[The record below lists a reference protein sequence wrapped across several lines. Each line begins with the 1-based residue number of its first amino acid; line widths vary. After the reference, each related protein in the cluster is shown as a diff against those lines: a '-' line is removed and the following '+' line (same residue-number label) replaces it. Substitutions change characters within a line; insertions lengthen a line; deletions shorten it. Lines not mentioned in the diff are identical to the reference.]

1 MSHELT
7 PGSDSGRAPARE
19 ERRSGPPPSRQG
31 PAAPSSGSDL
41 RYYWEVLVRR
51 WPLIAGVTLV
61 LVLGTAVGTLLTPS
75 EYRATGLLEIRR
87 GDADMEQPQELF
99 RQQNVTDEYLQT
111 QYGILESSA
120 LARRVAESL
129 RLDTVPLFAPEGSET
144 GGGLLGPLGVALG
157 SALPT
162 GSSSSRE
169 SPPEADPNSL
179 RPIVEKVEEGL
190 GVDPREGSRLV
201 RVSFQTEDP
210 ELSAEV
216 VNAALNSYVQMRV
229 QSGEEVVTWLSRQVD
244 STKAKLRAAERQ
256 LRQYASEHDLPVLET
271 ADGQTRNVVD
281 QRLRKLEEELTSVR
295 ANRIDAESRY
305 RQVVEQDNYQAVD
318 NQVIQDLTVEL
329 ASLRKKYARLT
340 SVFQEEYPKARQV
353 ERQIEELERQ
363 LEKEKQRVA
372 DRLRSEYRVAQ
383 HREEMLQAAVDSQRT
398 VARRMADE
406 SGEYRIL
413 RREVEANRKLLSA
426 IQQTKKEADVSAALR
441 ATRFGIVDMA
451 TPPLDPV
458 GPGLKQNLALA
469 LLAGLVLGVG
479 GAFVRER
486 FDESV
491 RSAEEVD
498 AVVGAPLLAL
508 IPSADGNGAGTLSR
522 QIRTGLEQ
530 LPAGPGDG
538 SGGRPEGW
546 PRIDASDASDVPAGR
561 EGPVAE
567 SFEALRA
574 ELFLGDG
581 DQPAPRSL
589 LVTSCQPREG
599 KTTVSLNLALS
610 LASSGRRTLL
620 VDADLRRPSLHSALD
635 VDGAPGL
642 WEHLTG
648 EVDWPGLTR
657 SVGRENLHV
666 LPAGRTT
673 GDASEALASSRMREF
688 LADAERHYD
697 CVILDSLALFLNA
710 ADARILGSLVDGV
723 VVVVRSGVTP
733 RALAQRVMEKAPNVR
748 GVVLN
753 DLRESDLPGYYS
765 DYFYGYGSEDSDRNG
780 NGDPPADAGPSVAG
794 RDGQRSGDRA
804 STPAGRAVAAGDQD
818 SGEPGNTRDT
828 RDNGAQ
834 RQ

>member
-1 MSHELT
+1 MSYELT
-7 PGSDSGRAPARE
+7 PGTDSGRPPARE
-19 ERRSGPPPSRQG
+19 GRRSGSPPSRHDRTAHS
-31 PAAPSSGSDL
+31 PGSDL

-51 WPLIAGVTLV
+51 WPLVGAVTLV

-75 EYRATGLLEIRR
+75 EYRASGLLEIRR
-87 GDADMEQPQELF
+87 GDADMEQPQDLF

-120 LARRVAESL
+120 LARRVVESL
-129 RLDTVPLFAPEGSET
+129 RLDTVPLFAPGGSGA

-157 SALPT
+157 SAGPA
-162 GSSSSRE
+162 GSSTSRGT
-169 SPPEADPNSL
+169 PPEADPDSL
-179 RPIVEKVEEGL
+179 RPIIKKVEDGL

-210 ELSAEV
+210 ELSAEI

-229 QSGEEVVTWLSRQVD
+229 QSGEEVVTWLTRQVD
-244 STKAKLRAAERQ
+244 STKAKLRAAERR
-256 LRQYASEHDLPVLET
+256 LRRYASEHDLPVLET

-281 QRLRKLEEELTSVR
+281 QRLGKLEEELTSVR
-295 ANRIDAESRY
+295 AHRIDAESRY
-305 RQVVEQDNYQAVD
+305 RQVVEQDSYQAVD
-318 NQVIQDLTVEL
+318 NQVIQNLTVEL
-329 ASLRKKYARLT
+329 ASLRKEYARLT
-340 SVFQEEYPKARQV
+340 SVFQEEYPKALQV
-353 ERQIEELERQ
+353 QRQIGELERQ
-363 LEKEKQRVA
+363 LEREKRRVA
-372 DRLRSEYRVAQ
+372 QRLQSEYRVAE

-398 VARRMADE
+398 IARRMADE

-413 RREVEANRKLLSA
+413 RREVEANRKLLAA
-426 IQQTKKEADVSAALR
+426 IQQTKKEAGVSAALR

-451 TPPLDPV
+451 TTPLDPV
-458 GPGLKQNLALA
+458 GPGMKQNLALA

-491 RSAEEVD
+491 RSAEDVD

-508 IPSADGNGAGTLSR
+508 IPSADGDGAGPLPR
-522 QIRTGLEQ
+522 QIRSGLEQ
-530 LPAGPGDG
+530 LPPG
-538 SGGRPEGW
+538 SGAESGDHRDGW
-546 PRIDASDASDVPAGR
+546 PRIDASGAAGSSAAH

-581 DQPAPRSL
+581 DEPAPRSL

-620 VDADLRRPSLHSALD
+620 VDADLRRPSLHSALN
-635 VDGAPGL
+635 VNGTPGL

-648 EVDWPGLTR
+648 GVDWTDLTR
-657 SVGRENLHV
+657 DVGRENLHV
-666 LPAGRTT
+666 LPAGRAT

-688 LADAERHYD
+688 LAVAERRYD

-710 ADARILGSLVDGV
+710 ADARILGSFVDGV

-753 DLRESDLPGYYS
+753 DLRKSDLPGYYS
-765 DYFYGYGSEDSDRNG
+765 DYFYGYGAEESEG
-780 NGDPPADAGPSVAG
+780 NGDGEPPADAGPSDAG
-794 RDGQRSGDRA
+794 RDRERSGGR
-804 STPAGRAVAAGDQD
+804 PGRAVAAGDQD
-818 SGEPGNTRDT
+818 ARATRNTS
-828 RDNGAQ
+828 DNGDQ
-834 RQ
+834 R